1 MKRSLICILPS
12 FLDYSGHETEFINLL
27 SLIAKKNNFKIRFIL
42 PKINNLK
49 ILANNKKVL
58 FTDNSSNSIVKFLS
72 IIMNYFILKKQFE
85 ELKKNDLVYIDG
97 YSFYFLISLILYLL
111 INRNLT
117 KVIIWIRYPY
127 KNIIKKYIFKFL
139 ISLFTRNQFNALT
152 PITENPKLAKLLN
165 RRFSIKTSHLPS
177 LHKVEKIY
185 IKNKNSSNSII
196 NILCPGS
203 YRYEKYGYNLINF
216 LENNINNKNLFVLN
230 INERFNNFYKNS
242 LKLNIRFIKNN
253 LQKSQYLKE
262 INDSDIIILPYN
274 YIDYSYRT
282 SGIFFEA
289 ISMCKIV
296 FVSSNTLMS
305 EDLKKY
311 HLKELIVKDWNNVS
325 VKYLINI
332 KNNKLI
338 KKKLMKMKLS
348 YAKIHSK
355 NNFINQFSRLLTN

>member
-1 MKRSLICILPS
+1 MNRSLICILPS
-12 FLDYSGHETEFINLL
+12 FLDYSGHEIEFINLL
-27 SLIAKKNNFKIRFIL
+27 SSIAKKNYFKIRFIL

-49 ILANNKKVL
+49 ILASNKKVL
-58 FTDNSSNSIVKFLS
+58 FTDHNSNPVIKSFS
-72 IIMNYFILKKQFE
+72 IIKNYFILKKQFE
-85 ELKKNDLVYIDG
+85 QLKKKDLVYIDG
-97 YSFYFLISLILYLL
+97 YSFYFLISLIFYLL

-117 KVIIWIRYPY
+117 KIIIWIRYPY
-127 KNIIKKYIFKFL
+127 KNKAKRYIFKFL
-139 ISLFTRNQFNALT
+139 IYLLT
-152 PITENPKLAKLLN
+152 KSSTNNFIPITDNPKLAKELDKTFL
-165 RRFSIKTSHLPS
+165 IKTSHLPS
-177 LHKVEKIY
+177 LHKIEKIY
-185 IKNKNSSNSII
+185 IKNKKSSNSKI

-203 YRYEKYGYNLINF
+203 YRNEKYGSNLINF
-216 LENNINNKNLFVLN
+216 LENNINNINLFVLN
-230 INERFNNFYKNS
+230 INKRFENFYKNIS
-242 LKLNIRFIKNN
+242 KLNIKFIKNN
-253 LQKSQYLKE
+253 LDKSQYLKE
-262 INDSDIIILPYN
+262 INDCDIVILPYN
-274 YIDYSYRT
+274 SLDYSYRT

-311 HLKELIVKDWNNVS
+311 HLKELIVNDWNDVS

-355 NNFINQFSRLLTN
+355 NNFINQFSRLLSN

>member
-1 MKRSLICILPS
+1 MNRSLICILPS
-12 FLDYSGHETEFINLL
+12 FLDYSGHEIEFINLL

-49 ILANNKKVL
+49 ILANSKKVL
-58 FTDNSSNSIVKFLS
+58 FTDHNNNPVVKSLS
-72 IIMNYFILKKQFE
+72 IIRNYFTLKKQFE

-117 KVIIWIRYPY
+117 KTIIWIRYPY
-127 KNIIKKYIFKFL
+127 KNKAKRYIFKFL
-139 ISLFTRNQFNALT
+139 IHLLNKNLNNNFI
-152 PITENPKLAKLLN
+152 PITDNPKLAKALDKTFL
-165 RRFSIKTSHLPS
+165 IKTSHLPS
-177 LHKVEKIY
+177 LHKIEKIY
-185 IKNKNSSNSII
+185 IKKKKSSNGKI
-196 NILCPGS
+196 NVLCPGS
-203 YRYEKYGYNLINF
+203 YRIEKYGSNLINF

-230 INERFNNFYKNS
+230 INKRFENFYKNIS
-242 LKLNIRFIKNN
+242 KLNIKFIKNN
-253 LQKSQYLKE
+253 LDKSQYLKE
-262 INDSDIIILPYN
+262 INDCDIVILPYN
-274 YIDYSYRT
+274 SLDYSYRT

-311 HLKELIVKDWNNVS
+311 HLKELIVNDWNNVS

-355 NNFINQFSRLLTN
+355 NNFINQFSRLLSN

>member
-1 MKRSLICILPS
+1 MNRSLICILPS
-12 FLDYSGHETEFINLL
+12 FLDYSGHEIEFINLL

-49 ILANNKKVL
+49 ILASNKKVL
-58 FTDNSSNSIVKFLS
+58 FADHNGNSLMKFFF
-72 IIMNYFILKKQFE
+72 IIKNYFILKKQLA

-97 YSFYFLISLILYLL
+97 YSFYFLTSLIFYLL
-111 INRNLT
+111 INTNLT
-117 KVIIWIRYPY
+117 KIIIWIRYPY
-127 KNIIKKYIFKFL
+127 NNIVKKYIFKFL
-139 ISLFTRNQFNALT
+139 IYWFTSNPVNTLI
-152 PITENPKLAKLLN
+152 PITENPKLAKLLY
-165 RRFSIKTSHLPS
+165 RRFLIKTSHLPS
-177 LHKVEKIY
+177 LHKIEKIY
-185 IKNKNSSNSII
+185 IKNKKSSSSKI

-203 YRYEKYGYNLINF
+203 YRNEKYGSNLINF
-216 LENNINNKNLFVLN
+216 LENNINNNNHFVLN
-230 INERFNNFYKNS
+230 INKRFDNFYKNS
-242 LKLNIRFIKNN
+242 SKLNIKFIKSN
-253 LQKSQYLKE
+253 LDKSQYLKE
-262 INDSDIIILPYN
+262 INDCDIVILPYN
-274 YIDYSYRT
+274 SLDYSYRT
-282 SGIFFEA
+282 SGIFFEV

-311 HLKELIVKDWNNVS
+311 NLKELIVNDWNNVS

-355 NNFINQFSRLLTN
+355 NNFINQFSRLLSN